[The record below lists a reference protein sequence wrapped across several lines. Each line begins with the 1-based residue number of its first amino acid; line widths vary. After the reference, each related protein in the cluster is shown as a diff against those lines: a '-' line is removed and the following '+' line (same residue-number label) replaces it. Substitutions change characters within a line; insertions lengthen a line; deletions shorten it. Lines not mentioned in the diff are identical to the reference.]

1 MIAPSNVGPYYA
13 KSAPREVTKEELK
26 VIVKQFGEAA
36 LRFKKAGGDGVEIQ
50 AAHAHGL
57 LGGFLTP
64 LYNKRTDEYGGDIH
78 GRLRLTLEVIEEV
91 RKQCG
96 RDFIIDVRISGDEYS
111 DGGLTLNDMIYVSK
125 QLEKATVD
133 LFMFLEEIPLKK
145 EVQCQQ
151 VEQLR
156 HHINMQ
162 VKKLKNM
169 YLFQWQQFRV
179 STNLG

>member
-1 MIAPSNVGPYYA
+1 
-13 KSAPREVTKEELK
+13 
-26 VIVKQFGEAA
+26 
-36 LRFKKAGGDGVEIQ
+36 
-50 AAHAHGL
+50 
-57 LGGFLTP
+57 
-64 LYNKRTDEYGGDIH
+64 
-78 GRLRLTLEVIEEV
+78 
-91 RKQCG
+91 
-96 RDFIIDVRISGDEYS
+96 
-111 DGGLTLNDMIYVSK
+111 
-125 QLEKATVD
+125 
-133 LFMFLEEIPLKK
+133 MFLEEIPLKK